1 MTVEAAAPP
10 VAEAIFVVGVHR
22 SGTTLMRSILNA
34 SSLVGITNEN
44 HYFGHLGATQGVH
57 GALRRLGD
65 LRDDAVVDRV
75 VSEIYDRVATRR
87 WFRDPSRAWVWLS
100 RNVPREEFRQRL
112 LASDRSE
119 RTVFDTLLRL
129 YAERR
134 GKTVIGEKTPA
145 HVRHG
150 DTLLAWYPTG
160 RIVHMLRDPRAIYVS
175 DLRRRRQ
182 VPGSAPYRVLNRIPG
197 ALAAVLLVQTT
208 LAWLDSVSRL
218 RDNGRRFPGRYL
230 VVRFED
236 LVTAPRA
243 TVERL
248 CAFAGIPFEE
258 PMLDRVVE
266 SHGQA
271 LGSRGFDAAAAD
283 RWRAQLSPLARRW
296 FRLWLGARM
305 RQLGYPD

>member
-1 MTVEAAAPP
+1 M
-10 VAEAIFVVGVHR
+10 VGVHR

-34 SSLVGITNEN
+34 SSLVAITNEN
-44 HYFGHLGATQGVH
+44 HYFGHLALEGGVDA
-57 GALRRLGD
+57 GVRRLGD
-65 LRDDAVVDRV
+65 LHDDGVVA
-75 VSEIYDRVATRR
+75 RVAAQVYDHVARRR
-87 WFRDPSRAWVWLS
+87 WFREPSRAWIWLT

-119 RTVFDTLLRL
+119 RAVFDTLLRL

-134 GKTVIGEKTPA
+134 GKTIIGEKTPA
-145 HVRHG
+145 HVRRG
-150 DTLLAWYPTG
+150 ETLLRWYPGG

-182 VPGSAPYRVLNRIPG
+182 VPGSVPYRILNRIPG
-197 ALAAVLLVQTT
+197 GLAAVLLVQTT
-208 LAWLDSVSRL
+208 LAWLDSVGRL

-236 LVTAPRA
+236 LVTAPRE
-243 TVERL
+243 TVQRL
-248 CAFAGIPFEE
+248 CAFVGIPFEE

-266 SHGQA
+266 SHGHA

-283 RWRAQLSPLARRW
+283 RWRSQLSPLAGRW
-296 FRLWLGARM
+296 FRLWLARRM
-305 RQLGYPD
+305 RTVGYGD